1 MVGSIPGR
9 GPPRSP
15 PASSLIASGCPPPP
29 CWRPVGMQRA
39 STPQFS
45 TGRQCG
51 ACVASTQN
59 WRCSRRLWCL
69 SLSPRLH
76 SRFGRHYQTLGIAS
90 LLALVL
96 QLPRFGRCC
105 SLPGSPRLQVRTH
118 PSIPVER
125 PARFQGPPPAGLK
138 SRAVS
143 RVVQSKL

>member
-39 STPQFS
+39 SAPQFS
-45 TGRQCG
+45 TGRQRG
-51 ACVASTQN
+51 GHVASTQN
-59 WRCSRRLWCL
+59 WRCSRRRSCS

-76 SRFGRHYQTLGIAS
+76 SRFGRHHQSFPIAS
-90 LLALVL
+90 PLALVL

-105 SLPGSPRLQVRTH
+105 SLPGSPRLQVRMVP
-118 PSIPVER
+118 PSRRER
-125 PARFQGPPPAGLK
+125 PARFQGPPPAGVK